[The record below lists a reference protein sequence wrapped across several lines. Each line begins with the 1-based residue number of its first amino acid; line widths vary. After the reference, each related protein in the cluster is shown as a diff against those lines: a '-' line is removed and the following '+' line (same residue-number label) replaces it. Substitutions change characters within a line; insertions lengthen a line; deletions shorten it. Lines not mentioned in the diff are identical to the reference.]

1 MACDLF
7 RIRREQAIAE
17 TGRQA
22 HLPSDRDIPEIVM
35 RSFAFLAP
43 LALVAA
49 LAAPAFAQAPQV
61 TVTVGGD
68 LTEEVE
74 TLGQRDVDR
83 QLERLQ
89 TVVERRLAREGALEG
104 ARINLVVTV
113 LKPNRPTM
121 QQATDTPG
129 LSIMDSISIGGAT
142 IEGEVIT
149 ADGQRLPVRYSRF
162 SSSLAEVDGYTTWQD
177 AGRAYDR
184 LASNLVSGRLISR

>member
-1 MACDLF
+1 M
-7 RIRREQAIAE
+7 RREQAIAE
-17 TGRQA
+17 KRRQV

-43 LALVAA
+43 LAFVAA

-89 TVVERRLAREGALEG
+89 TVVERRLAREGALDG